1 MRATNTR
8 ARKGLAAIATVA
20 ALSLTLAACSSDSG
34 EEAATETAA
43 SETAAATEEAA
54 TGGECNIG
62 MVQIN
67 QTAAFFTQ
75 MNEGAEEAAAEVGC
89 ELTIANANNDPA
101 KQNSDIENFVTQG
114 VNGLIVVAIDVN
126 GVLPAVQ
133 AAMAQGIK
141 VVAIDAKLEEGNYD
155 TFVGVDNEKAGAEIG
170 QWMVDQGLTDGTS
183 YGVVGAKNSFIQ
195 NQREDSFRAV
205 VDGAGMVF
213 TQSVSGD
220 NVQEQA
226 ADAAQ
231 NLVTAQPDLSYIYTT
246 GEPATVGAV
255 AALGEN
261 SATKIIGWDLTAEV
275 IAGLDS
281 GTVLAVVQQD
291 PRQEGV
297 AAVKEIKSLLDGG
310 TAAGF
315 IDVPI
320 AIVTVAEVEPYRE
333 IFP

>member
-1 MRATNTR
+1 MKATNSR
-8 ARKGLAAIATVA
+8 ARKGATAFAAAI
-20 ALSLTLAACSSDSG
+20 ALSLTVAACSSDSDD
-34 EEAATETAA
+34 AA
-43 SETAAATEEAA
+43 SD
-54 TGGECNIG
+54 CYIG

-75 MNEGAEEAAAEVGC
+75 MNEGAEEAAAAAGC
-89 ELTIANANNDPA
+89 ELTIANANGDPA

-133 AAMAQGIK
+133 DAMADGIK
-141 VVAIDAKLEEGNYD
+141 VIAIDAKLDEGNYD
-155 TFVGVDNEKAGAEIG
+155 TFVGVDNEAAGAEIG
-170 QWMVDQGLTDGTS
+170 QWVVDEGLADGTS
-183 YGVVGAKNSFIQ
+183 YGVIGAKNSFIQ
-195 NQREDSFRAV
+195 NQREDSFKAL
-205 VDGAGMVF
+205 VDANGMVF

-231 NLVTAQPDLSYIYTT
+231 NLVAAQPDLDYIYTT

-255 AALGEN
+255 SALDAA
-261 SATKIIGWDLTAEV
+261 SATKIIGWDLTREV
-275 IAGLDS
+275 ISGLDS
-281 GTVLAVVQQD
+281 GSVIAIVQQD
-291 PRQEGV
+291 PRTEGV
-297 AAVKEIKSLLDGG
+297 AAVNEIKSLLDGG

-320 AIVTVAEVEPYRE
+320 AIVTPGDVEPYRAV
-333 IFP
+333 FP

>member
-1 MRATNTR
+1 MKTTNSRT
-8 ARKGLAAIATVA
+8 RKGATAFAAAI
-20 ALSLTLAACSSDSG
+20 ALSLTVAACSSDSDDS
-34 EEAATETAA
+34 A
-43 SETAAATEEAA
+43 SE
-54 TGGECNIG
+54 CDIG

-75 MNEGAEEAAAEVGC
+75 MNEGAEEAAAAAGC
-89 ELTIANANNDPA
+89 ELTIANANGDPA

-133 AAMAQGIK
+133 AAMADGIK
-141 VVAIDAKLEEGNYD
+141 VIAIDAKLDEGNYD
-155 TFVGVDNEKAGAEIG
+155 TFVGVDNEAAGAEIG
-170 QWMVDQGLTDGTS
+170 QWVVDEGLADGTS
-183 YGVVGAKNSFIQ
+183 YGVIGAKNSFIQ
-195 NQREDSFRAV
+195 NQREDSFKAV
-205 VDGAGMVF
+205 VDANGMVF

-231 NLVTAQPDLSYIYTT
+231 NLVAAQPDLDYIYTT

-255 AALGEN
+255 SALDAA
-261 SATKIIGWDLTAEV
+261 SATKIIGWDLTREV
-275 IAGLDS
+275 ISGLDS
-281 GTVLAVVQQD
+281 GSVIAIVQQD
-291 PRQEGV
+291 PRTEGV
-297 AAVKEIKSLLDGG
+297 AAVNEIKSLLDGG

-320 AIVTVAEVEPYRE
+320 AIVTPGDVEPYRAV
-333 IFP
+333 FP

>member
-1 MRATNTR
+1 MRATNKG
-8 ARKGLAAIATVA
+8 ARKGFAVFASAVA
-20 ALSLTLAACSSDSG
+20 FSLTLAACSSS
-34 EEAATETAA
+34 EETA
-43 SETAAATEEAA
+43 S
-54 TGGECNIG
+54 GSGDSVDCSIG

-75 MNEGAEEAAAEVGC
+75 MNEGAEEAATEVGC
-89 ELTIANANNDPA
+89 QLTIANANNDPA

-133 AAMAQGIK
+133 AAMAEGIK
-141 VVAIDAKLEEGNYD
+141 VVAIDATLEDGNFD

-170 QWMVDQGLTDGTS
+170 QWMVDQGLVEGAS
-183 YGVVGAKNSFIQ
+183 YGVIGAKNSFIQ
-195 NQREDSFRAV
+195 NQREDAFRAV

-213 TQSVSGD
+213 TQSVSGE

-261 SATKIIGWDLTAEV
+261 SSTKIVGWDLTREV
-275 IAGLDS
+275 IGGLDN
-281 GTVLAVVQQD
+281 GTVIAVVQQD

-297 AAVKEIKSLLDGG
+297 EAVNEIYSLLGG
-310 TAAGF
+310 AEAAGF

-320 AIVTVAEVEPYRE
+320 AIVTPGDVEPYRE

>member
-1 MRATNTR
+1 MKTTNSRT
-8 ARKGLAAIATVA
+8 RKGATAFAAAI
-20 ALSLTLAACSSDSG
+20 ALSLTVAACSSDSDDS
-34 EEAATETAA
+34 A
-43 SETAAATEEAA
+43 SD
-54 TGGECNIG
+54 CDIG

-75 MNEGAEEAAAEVGC
+75 MNEGAEEAAAAAGC
-89 ELTIANANNDPA
+89 ELTIANANGDPA

-133 AAMAQGIK
+133 AAMADGIK
-141 VVAIDAKLEEGNYD
+141 VIAIDAKLDEGNYD
-155 TFVGVDNEKAGAEIG
+155 TFVGVDNEAAGAEIG
-170 QWMVDQGLTDGTS
+170 QWVVDEGLADGTS
-183 YGVVGAKNSFIQ
+183 YGVIGAKNSFIQ
-195 NQREDSFRAV
+195 NQREDSFKAV
-205 VDGAGMVF
+205 VDANGMVF

-231 NLVTAQPDLSYIYTT
+231 NLVAAQPDLDYIYTT

-255 AALGEN
+255 SALDAA
-261 SATKIIGWDLTAEV
+261 SATKIIGWDLTREV
-275 IAGLDS
+275 ISGLDS
-281 GTVLAVVQQD
+281 GSVIAIVQQD
-291 PRQEGV
+291 PRTEGV
-297 AAVKEIKSLLDGG
+297 AAVNVIKSLLDGG

-320 AIVTVAEVEPYRE
+320 AIVTPGDVEPYRAV
-333 IFP
+333 FP

>member
-1 MRATNTR
+1 MKTPKTR
-8 ARKGLAAIATVA
+8 VRKGVAAIATAMAV
-20 ALSLTLAACSSDSG
+20 SLTLAACSSDSS
-34 EEAATETAA
+34 EEASTETAA
-43 SETAAATEEAA
+43 TSEETAAEEAEAA
-54 TGGECNIG
+54 TNCSIG

-75 MNEGAEEAAAEVGC
+75 MNEGAQEAAAEVGC
-89 ELTIANANNDPA
+89 EINIANANNDPA

-114 VNGLIVVAIDVN
+114 VTGLIVVAIDVN

-133 AAMAQGIK
+133 AAMADGIK
-141 VVAIDAKLEEGNYD
+141 VVAIDAKLDDGNYD
-155 TFVGVDNEKAGAEIG
+155 TFVGVDNEKAGAQIG
-170 QWMVDQGLTDGTS
+170 QWMIDQGLTDGTS
-183 YGVVGAKNSFIQ
+183 YGVIGAKNSFIQ

-205 VDGAGMVF
+205 VDAGGMVF

-231 NLVTAQPDLSYIYTT
+231 NLVTAQPDLDYIYTT

-255 AALGEN
+255 SALAADA
-261 SATKIIGWDLTAEV
+261 ATKIVGWDLTREV

-281 GTVLAVVQQD
+281 GSVIAVVQQD
-291 PRQEGV
+291 PRTEGV
-297 AAVKEIKSLLDGG
+297 EAVKEIKSLLDGG

-320 AIVTVAEVEPYRE
+320 AIVTPGDVEPYRA